1 MFCDLCGLHFLPKQ
15 SICTR
20 CRVAPTRHW
29 FQLMSLVTL
38 MVALACNALV
48 SWFVLPGLTQGH
60 NAKWVFRAWL
70 WFDHKAALYG
80 WVPLAIALLA
90 WDYLSWKNARPKI
103 KGWITRKLLTLVL
116 VAGIAPVLP
125 WWIPA
130 GQPPGEF
137 LSLIGRHPG
146 VPVFLAWAVLILVV
160 SLLCTDSETRDYLL
174 GHGRVLSLVS
184 LSMLLLILTMTLVG
198 WAIS

>member
-1 MFCDLCGLHFLPKQ
+1 
-15 SICTR
+15 
-20 CRVAPTRHW
+20 
-29 FQLMSLVTL
+29 MSLVTL
-38 MVALACNALV
+38 MVALTCNALV
-48 SWFVLPGLTQGH
+48 AWFVLPGLAH
-60 NAKWVFRAWL
+60 SPHPRWVFRAWL
-70 WFDHKAALYG
+70 WFDQKAALYG
-80 WVPLAIALLA
+80 WVPLAVALLA
-90 WDYLSWKNARPKI
+90 WDYLSWKNARPKV

-125 WWIPA
+125 WWVPA
-130 GQPPGEF
+130 GQPPSEF

-160 SLLCTDSETRDYLL
+160 SLLCTDAETRDYLL

-198 WAIS
+198 WAMS